1 MASCRPW
8 RNGGLFDCRNCF
20 FASKGKF
27 FKSMCQLPVNW
38 GVLKRLCIYCTCH
51 NLYQNFAYIVSI
63 SDDTQNLM
71 RTWLDMFFLSVCES
85 HQWPSSYFGDQWM
98 GYYKI
103 TMSWDSLQRQSSIW
117 HEPFCRFKGQC
128 DARAKFVQVQPY
140 LQKGCPPIILHMD
153 NIGFNYRCVSL
164 MHSSYD
170 VI

>member
-1 MASCRPW
+1 MAAC
-8 RNGGLFDCRNCF
+8 LTAEIAF
-20 FASKGKF
+20 
-27 FKSMCQLPVNW
+27 LPQKENLLNLCVSNQRIVTVIVNW
-38 GVLKRLCIYCTCH
+38 NDGPFTAHVTTTTKILFALCNLVMTLKISCAHDWIW
-51 NLYQNFAYIVSI
+51 FFVS
-63 SDDTQNLM
+63 D
-71 RTWLDMFFLSVCES
+71 
-85 HQWPSSYFGDQWM
+85 QWPLSYFGDQWM